1 MVVRTWE
8 GRARPGAGGQYL
20 AHLTEVVIPQIRE
33 LEGNQGVQV
42 LKGRASAA
50 GTFMVL
56 SFWSDETAIARFAG
70 TDAESAVVPP
80 EAQALLEAF
89 DERAR
94 HFDIAFEAR

>member
-1 MVVRTWE
+1 M
-8 GRARPGAGGQYL
+8 
-20 AHLTEVVIPQIRE
+20 PQIRE

-56 SFWSDETAIARFAG
+56 SWSDETAIARFAG
-70 TDAESAVVPP
+70 TDAESAVVPQ